1 MNGFRLMRNRQTA
14 LNSRYWGLAVAA
26 IAGIIGFSEQ
36 AIAQLPG
43 AIEWQWSETTDHLT
57 VSQPQV
63 PDLGSLDQYLSPTE
77 RQARLVLSL
86 SQRRVYL
93 YHGDTVT
100 ASYAVAVG
108 HPDTPTPVGDY
119 EVFQMIVDPV
129 WQSPWTGEVHAPGPN
144 SALGVRWIGFVEMS
158 NGIIGFHGTPTVSSI
173 GHAVSNGC
181 VRMRNTDVM
190 ELFDQV
196 TVGTPVSVIP

>member
-1 MNGFRLMRNRQTA
+1 MQTV
-14 LNSRYWGLAVAA
+14 LKTRYWGLAVVA
-26 IAGIIGFSEQ
+26 IAGILGIPEG

-43 AIEWQWSETTDHLT
+43 AIQWQWSETADHLT
-57 VSQPQV
+57 IVQPQV
-63 PDLGSLDQYLSPTE
+63 PELGSLEQYQMPTE
-77 RQARLVLSL
+77 RHARLVLSL
-86 SQRRVYL
+86 SQRRVHL

-100 ASYAVAVG
+100 ASYDVAVG

-119 EVFQMIVDPV
+119 EVFQMIVDPA

-181 VRMRNTDVM
+181 VRMRNEDVV
-190 ELFDQV
+190 ELFEQV